1 MKRRVYVETT
11 IVSYL
16 ASRPSRDVV
25 VAGRQQVTH
34 RWWEARRPDFDLVV
48 SQVVLDEIRAGDP
61 EAAARRLDI
70 VVGLLLLDMT
80 PEVAEFAAQ
89 LIERVPL
96 PLQAAADAAH
106 MAVAAYHRVDFVM
119 TWNVA
124 HIANAVLRRRVE
136 DICRAAGYDAPIL
149 CTPDELMEDA
159 NGQTN

>member
-16 ASRPSRDVV
+16 ASRPSRDVI

-34 RWWEARRPDFDLVV
+34 RWWEVRRPDFDVVV
-48 SQVVLDEIRAGDP
+48 SQVVLDEISAGDP
-61 EAAARRLDI
+61 KAAMRRLEVVAGLPLLDVTPEAAELAAR
-70 VVGLLLLDMT
+70 
-80 PEVAEFAAQ
+80 

-96 PLQAAADAAH
+96 PSQASVDATH
-106 MAVAAYHRVDFVM
+106 VAVAACHRVDFVI

-136 DICRAAGYDAPIL
+136 AVCRTAGYDAPIL

-159 NGQTN
+159 